1 MLKVY
6 DTLLP
11 VCIIDRRKIDMSN
24 QFLDAAIEYASKGMA
39 VFPLK
44 AKGKEPMT
52 AHGVKNATTNFD
64 TIEKWWTRYPN
75 ANIGI
80 ACGAVSGGL
89 LVVDLD
95 EKENGVSGSDSL
107 HNWERENGK
116 LPETV
121 RSITGKGGAHLLFR
135 IDHPEKNKVNL
146 LEGVDIRS
154 DNGYIVAPPSIH
166 PNGNRYEWE
175 YDPEEYE
182 IAQADKTVMKLLSIG
197 KKPVPDTF
205 TVPDKIPNGKRNDT
219 IYKTACSLQ
228 AKGLTDESILAAC
241 VAENNAKCNP
251 PLDADEVRKI
261 VESALKHDKGIV
273 INKPSDPVQL
283 LTVTDS
289 KGNKKVRQCAEN
301 VARVILNDP
310 NLKGKIKEDTF
321 GHRLMYLGQLS
332 WRKDGDNYGEWTDKD
347 DGALQGYLDI
357 QYGLRNKN
365 DYTNGFNM
373 ALLENEFNP
382 LQSYLDA
389 LEWDGVPRIDEA
401 LHLYLGVEKT
411 EYNLAA
417 FRVFL
422 QGAIHRAYN
431 PGCKFDYM
439 MVLIGKQGD
448 GKSTLFKFLACNDD
462 WYDENFNFKDT
473 NNKTTVE
480 KMAGK
485 WFLEMGEMDTMKKDM
500 VTSDALKAFVSS
512 VSDDYRVPFAR
523 RKETRKRQCVF
534 CGTSNDI
541 NFLKDRTGNRR
552 YLPIDCNATS
562 TTKRRIF
569 DYDTARPYFH
579 QVIAEAVMEY
589 KKSPNKMP
597 VLPFDIEEQAKRA
610 QLNHLEEDVWVSIIQ
625 EYLDNELVGRVNAA
639 LIYDKAFGKDPVDMR
654 KGEAGRILTIMRNDI
669 TGWHE
674 IGKARLSGY
683 GRAAICFE
691 RDQVSPNDKPNAEKG
706 AIGDTQSGFG
716 AVSDDESIPF

>member
-1 MLKVY
+1 
-6 DTLLP
+6 
-11 VCIIDRRKIDMSN
+11 MSN

-44 AKGKEPMT
+44 ARGKDPLT
-52 AHGVKNATTNFD
+52 KHGVKDATTNFN
-64 TIEKWWTRYPN
+64 TIEKWWTKHPN

-95 EKENGVSGSDSL
+95 EKENGISGSDSL
-107 HNWERENGK
+107 HNWERENGE

-135 IDHPEKNKVNL
+135 IDHAEKNKVNL

-182 IAQADKTVMKLLSIG
+182 IAEADATVLKLLSVG
-197 KKPVPDTF
+197 KKPEPDKF
-205 TVPDKIPNGKRNDT
+205 TVPDKIPDGKRNDT
-219 IYKTACSLQ
+219 IFKMACSLQ
-228 AKGLTDESILAAC
+228 SRGLADESIFIAC
-241 VAENNAKCNP
+241 AAENTAKCNP
-251 PLDADEVRKI
+251 PLSDDEVRKI
-261 VESALKHDKGIV
+261 VESALKHDKGLSV
-273 INKPSDPVQL
+273 P
-283 LTVTDS
+283 TVSNTDIDLIYDTD
-289 KGNKKVRQCAEN
+289 KDGNPKIRQCAEN

-310 NLKGKIKEDTF
+310 LIADKIKDDTF
-321 GHRLMYLGQLS
+321 GHRLIYLGQLS
-332 WRKDGDNYGEWTDKD
+332 WRQPGDTYGEWSDKD
-347 DGALQGYLDI
+347 DSALRSYLHMK
-357 QYGLRNKN
+357 YKLRNKG
-365 DYTNGFNM
+365 DYDDGFNM

-382 LQSYLDA
+382 LQSRLDA
-389 LEWDGVPRIDEA
+389 LEWDGVHRIDDA
-401 LHLYLGVEKT
+401 LNHFLGVEKT

-422 QGAIHRAYN
+422 QGAIHRAYD

-448 GKSTLFKFLACNDD
+448 GKSTLFKFLALNDD

-485 WFLEMGEMDTMKKDM
+485 WFLEMGEMDTMKKDT
-500 VTSDALKAFVSS
+500 VTSDALKAFVTT
-512 VSDDYRVPFAR
+512 VADDYRVPFAK
-523 RKETRKRQCVF
+523 RKESRKRQCVF
-534 CGTSNDI
+534 CGTSNDV

-552 YLPIDCNATS
+552 YLPIDCHATS
-562 TTKRRIF
+562 TTRHRIF
-569 DYDTARPYFH
+569 DYKTARPYFE
-579 QVIAEAVMEY
+579 QVMAEAVVEY
-589 KKSPNKMP
+589 KRDPNKAP
-597 VLPFDIEEQAKRA
+597 VLPFDIEEQAKRE

-625 EYLDNELVGRVNAA
+625 DHLDNELVGRVNAA
-639 LIYDKAFGKDPVDMR
+639 YIYDKAFGKDPVDMR

-669 TGWHE
+669 IGWHE
-674 IGKARLSGY
+674 IGKARLNGY
-683 GRAAICFE
+683 GRAGICFE
-691 RDQVSPNDKPNAEKG
+691 RDQVSPNDTQEVSPKVTETCQNS
-706 AIGDTQSGFG
+706 AIGDTYSGFEEV
-716 AVSDDESIPF
+716 ANDDVIPF